1 MLRQLSADTTGLELT
16 RFLALV
22 LATGRPVVGVVVL
35 AGGLN
40 ALITRPCNN
49 VDPRDGSE
57 PTPEEDEYQ
66 QDRAHL

>member
-1 MLRQLSADTTGLELT
+1 MREAERVWLRPSIVERTDQLVSAQPRDQ
-16 RFLALV
+16 R
-22 LATGRPVVGVVVL
+22 RVVVL